1 MSSQPQRTILDRILE
16 SAEGAVISRTE
27 TNLAQ
32 TYLKT
37 GDLGRARDLAIQSL
51 NRKNRAEDIAYG
63 SMVVGEI
70 LTQLANDF
78 TQKNEMQN
86 AKSHF
91 ESGSSYMYKAQ
102 SLYEKIYAPKPNMN
116 HLRSII
122 GLAESYKKLNNPEF
136 IDCFNRADNMAR
148 QLNLNNDHDFMK
160 RLDTMRLDFK
170 AIRPT

>member
-122 GLAESYKKLNNPEF
+122 GLAECYKKLNKTEF
-136 IDCFNRADNMAR
+136 IDCFNRADNIAR

-160 RLDTMRLDFK
+160 RLETMRLDLRAF
-170 AIRPT
+170 RPT